1 MLLFEVHIICIL
13 MGIHALRLPS
23 DSMSCFLSAAFQRP
37 LTYSMFN
44 FASVLV
50 FKWDTLKTFLRLI
63 SFFRFLNSDL
73 YFLFLESST
82 AVSASKNSRRQQKT
96 AHFACR
102 PTAGTLGFSFL
113 LGLRLYCKQSSS
125 RRGTVLFFMTPQ
137 RADSEKSS
145 FNKISLER
153 REVKDGFI
161 TNQYWL
167 NNALG
172 A

>member
-37 LTYSMFN
+37 LTDSMFN

-50 FKWDTLKTFLRLI
+50 FKRDTLKTFLRLI
-63 SFFRFLNSDL
+63 SFFRFLYSDL

-96 AHFACR
+96 AHFACC

-125 RRGTVLFFMTPQ
+125 RRGTVLFMTPQ
-137 RADSEKSS
+137 RADSEKGS

-153 REVKDGFI
+153 REEKNGFI